1 MLVAEASVVVVDGVN
16 VELLVGVGVKEPVVS
31 ELEAESDGAGEL
43 VRLVAA
49 ESEEDEDMEES
60 EGGRSGDSGR

>member
-1 MLVAEASVVVVDGVN
+1 MLVAEASVIVVDGLS

-31 ELEAESDGAGEL
+31 ELEAESDGDGEL